1 MSYHKNP
8 SNSEITSLSNKLS
21 KQQSGKE
28 ARDKDSV
35 TNEAKKT
42 PLINL
47 NLKDELFPAEQL
59 QSSDAVTFETV
70 DISLPSK
77 EAITFLNSLEA
88 DHLDPLVFS
97 ERLVTTSENGDLG
110 EFVISIENSIFQQQ
124 ECYLIIAKSLGYV
137 EGVLC
142 GTSFTAYV
150 NLQLQTIEQRHHE
163 FVKVSPIPL
172 DRKTLFVLKNDR
184 YIYTKILTNG
194 NEISRF
200 RKAWL
205 INDVPALI
213 LEGANILLVR
223 ALIYRKHIPAS
234 FVVASIDSDGNLC
247 NSDYS
252 DLGASVKEICN
263 EFVPVIGL
271 QRSIYSKDNSISWR
285 YFLTAEGFLLVR
297 QQVGSPVIMKV
308 AQIPLK
314 YSDKGDKKDDIS
326 ETRFKK
332 RPLEWEKD
340 MELKSK
346 FTDKKGT
353 YMNNFSVYLGHKPE
367 VRSLLADFLQF
378 LLLRKP
384 DDVLSF
390 AARYFSSFSSRLP
403 PAQPFLNSCTNA
415 QVPDAKVAS
424 HQ

>member
-1 MSYHKNP
+1 MLPKCEQIYAIEICQKTQRLSKKKKHLPRFSFKELKSESERMSYHKNP

-21 KQQSGKE
+21 KRQSGKE
-28 ARDKDSV
+28 ASDKDS
-35 TNEAKKT
+35 
-42 PLINL
+42 
-47 NLKDELFPAEQL
+47 
-59 QSSDAVTFETV
+59 
-70 DISLPSK
+70 
-77 EAITFLNSLEA
+77 
-88 DHLDPLVFS
+88 
-97 ERLVTTSENGDLG
+97 
-110 EFVISIENSIFQQQ
+110 
-124 ECYLIIAKSLGYV
+124 
-137 EGVLC
+137 
-142 GTSFTAYV
+142 
-150 NLQLQTIEQRHHE
+150 
-163 FVKVSPIPL
+163 VSPIPL

-194 NEISRF
+194 NEVSRF

-205 INDVPALI
+205 ISDVPTLI

-326 ETRFKK
+326 ETMFKK

-367 VRSLLADFLQF
+367 EDIDSAFQLYLQKRPDLEKLIF
-378 LLLRKP
+378 EFMQHLLLNKP
-384 DDVLSF
+384 DDVF
-390 AARYFSSFSSRLP
+390 VCAAHFFSSKP
-403 PAQPFLNSCTNA
+403 T
-415 QVPDAKVAS
+415 
-424 HQ
+424 